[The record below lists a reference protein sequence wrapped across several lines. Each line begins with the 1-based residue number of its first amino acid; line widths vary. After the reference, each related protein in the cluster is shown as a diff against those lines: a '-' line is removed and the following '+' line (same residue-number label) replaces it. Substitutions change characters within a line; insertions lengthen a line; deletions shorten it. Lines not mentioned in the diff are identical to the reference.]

1 MSTSHDFR
9 PDWASSPGETI
20 ADILQERELNE
31 EELAHELR
39 VGLDEV
45 RNLIEGRATI
55 TLATARVLERFLGGS
70 VEFWMYRDFQYRLD
84 AGRLSQTDMEWLAE
98 LPLGDMIRFGWLEP
112 VPRPTEELAAS
123 LRFFGVS
130 SIEEWRTAYADMHQ
144 RVVFK
149 TSQSFE
155 SRPAPVA
162 AWLRQGEIEA
172 ERIDCSPWD
181 PEGFREALPALRPLT
196 RKKDPDHF
204 LSLLQKRCAEYGVA
218 VVVARSPIGCRASG
232 ATRFL
237 GPTKALLLLSF
248 RFLSDDHFWFA
259 FFHEAGH
266 LLLHGT
272 NLFLEGIESDTPK
285 QEEEASEFAANIL
298 VPAEFRAEFMRL
310 RSNARDVVSFARR
323 VGVSPGIIAGQ
334 LQYFERIPRSHLNR
348 LKRRYKWR

>member
-1 MSTSHDFR
+1 MSTSHNFR

-20 ADILQERELNE
+20 ADILQERALTD
-31 EELAHELR
+31 EELAHELG

-70 VEFWMYRDFQYRLD
+70 VEFWMSRDFQYRSD

-130 SIEEWRTAYADMHQ
+130 TIEEWRTAYADMHQ
-144 RVVFK
+144 RVAFN
-149 TSQSFE
+149 TSTSFE

-162 AWLRQGEIEA
+162 AWLRQGQIEA

-196 RKKDPDHF
+196 RKKDPGHF

-248 RFLSDDHFWFA
+248 RYLSDDHFWFA

-272 NLFLEGIESDTPK
+272 GLFLEGIESDTPK

-298 VPAEFRAEFMRL
+298 VPAEFKAEFMEL
-310 RSNARDVVSFARR
+310 RSNVRDVVSFARR

-334 LQYFERIPRSHLNR
+334 LQHFERIPRNHLNR
-348 LKRRYKWR
+348 LKRRYEWR